1 MPKTRARRCGLKPDS
16 CDPARRPESD
26 PRNRASYHFDDTGG
40 RLSASRRCPGA
51 PPVPLFRG
59 TGRRGKLSLFV
70 RREAHAPLPPG
81 RSFAAAV
88 VFHVLVSEVVSEP
101 TLASCTVLTGNSR
114 NPLLGMALEPFV
126 CSPARSETLSRLEVL
141 QVKEASR
148 IHLLTVS
155 APRQAADEHLG
166 EPLRG
171 SRRATCFQAGRLIA
185 ASRVLASYD
194 AD

>member
-16 CDPARRPESD
+16 RDPARRPESD

-40 RLSASRRCPGA
+40 RRSASRRCPGA

-59 TGRRGKLSLFV
+59 TVRRAISCSSSGGKLTLPYRPVAALQLRRVPRPRLRGRQWADSRQPHRSHRKLPESTAWNGVEPLF
-70 RREAHAPLPPG
+70 
-81 RSFAAAV
+81 
-88 VFHVLVSEVVSEP
+88 
-101 TLASCTVLTGNSR
+101 
-114 NPLLGMALEPFV
+114 